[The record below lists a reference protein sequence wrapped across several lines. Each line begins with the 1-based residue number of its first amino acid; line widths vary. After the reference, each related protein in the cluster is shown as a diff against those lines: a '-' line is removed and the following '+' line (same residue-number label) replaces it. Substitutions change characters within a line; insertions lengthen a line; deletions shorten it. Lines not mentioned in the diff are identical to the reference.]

1 MSSSKKPNRHYLL
14 CPVCL
19 KTNESLSVHLRRVC
33 MKNGTPEAINA
44 VVEKAKKEAH
54 ALLVSGRIFN
64 YGRLCQIMAD
74 ANPLKR
80 MIEELQ
86 RLPPTLPDP
95 VPGPSTTQ
103 QPQSAEPEESEPSS
117 DIAFVSSGETF
128 QCVPDMQWQRKNRKL
143 MADKGL
149 YQKHSL
155 DHPLL
160 KDFATYL
167 EKELCNENFK
177 QEVDNVA
184 RYLYYADPQTPSLRF
199 VMDREKLRAYMCEL
213 SDAKLS
219 KQTQL
224 NYLKSLKRFLYFHT
238 VNTSLSRDDAE
249 LHAQCKGFMEFIGLR
264 QKVKEWVLRVTDT
277 RGNAVIGVKEHK
289 TAAQQV
295 ATFALTQE
303 EEMWFDTYY
312 TRVRPQLL
320 NSKKRKRD
328 DTEGQE
334 RFFVSTTGMP
344 IYNASNDLNRL
355 H

>member
-1 MSSSKKPNRHYLL
+1 MSSSKKPNRHCLL

-19 KTNESLSVHLRRVC
+19 KTNESLSVHLCRVC
-33 MKNGTPEAINA
+33 MKNATPEAINA

-54 ALLVSGRIFN
+54 ELLVSGKIFN

-86 RLPPTLPDP
+86 RHHMVVTDIPPTLPDP

-103 QPQSAEPEESEPSS
+103 QPQSAEPEESEPAS
-117 DIAFVSSGETF
+117 DIASVSSGETF
-128 QCVPDMQWQRKNRKL
+128 QCVPDVQWQRKNRTL

-167 EKELCNENFK
+167 EKELCNENIK
-177 QEVDNVA
+177 QEVDNVS
-184 RYLYYADPQTPSLRF
+184 RYLYYVDPQTPSLRF
-199 VMDREKLRAYMCEL
+199 VMNREKLRAYMCEL

-238 VNTSLSRDDAE
+238 VNTSLSRDDVE

-264 QKVKEWVLRVTDT
+264 QKVCSKQVVQRDHPEEALPVDCTGKSDT
-277 RGNAVIGVKEHK
+277 SRMLDSAEG
-289 TAAQQV
+289 
-295 ATFALTQE
+295 
-303 EEMWFDTYY
+303 
-312 TRVRPQLL
+312 
-320 NSKKRKRD
+320 
-328 DTEGQE
+328 GQE
-334 RFFVSTTGMP
+334 GLPGRYREG
-344 IYNASNDLNRL
+344 LRR
-355 H
+355 